1 MTRSR
6 GKNIGV
12 DQGQLEIAVLPTAGS
27 LGLGVLRAAAEAG
40 GIPILDV
47 TPWGDAALQDPT
59 TLADALNHLCDSGG
73 RRPGVR
79 VDEGG
84 LRRFCGSLKLPE
96 PSAGKG
102 GLDCAI
108 LAGEFEDLAAAAS
121 ALRPHCHR
129 LFREVVDLARA
140 EEAEACGLD
149 GVIAKGNEGGGQV
162 GAETTFVLL
171 QRLHGKLHIPV
182 WAQGGVGLHSI
193 AACVMAGASGVV
205 LDSQLALA
213 LESVIPERIRNLIAA
228 MDGSETVSLGESLG
242 CGFRVHRLWASPQV
256 KALKEVEDSGASRA
270 VFCKQL
276 KSAFE
281 QTGEEALLAIGQD
294 AAFAAPLANEHPN
307 VASMIRAFRQ
317 GAAEG
322 LRGALDGPL
331 FSEGSPLARFHG
343 TRYPIVQGPMTRVSD
358 TVDFADAVSKG
369 GGLPFLALALMRGSE
384 IERLLRETAAV
395 LGGRPWGV
403 GILGFVPPILR
414 SEQIQAVLAAKPRF
428 SLLAGGRPDQAR
440 ALEQAGIPTYLH
452 VPSVRLLDLFLREGH
467 RRFIF
472 EGRECGGHVG
482 PMSSFVLWETAL
494 ATLVRYRRANRAPEP
509 MEVLLAGGI
518 RDGLSAAMAAA
529 MASEAAQENVRFG
542 LLMGSA
548 YLLTR
553 EVVETGAI
561 LPAFQEEALRCQ
573 ETVLLDSEGGHATR
587 CAPTAY
593 VEAFYRLKRDLVRQG
608 LSGEEI
614 RSQLESMN
622 VGRLRLASKG
632 LSRVPSSEGSA
643 VPGELMELP
652 VEMQRKEGLYML
664 GQVAALGDRVVTIED
679 LHREV
684 SEGSA
689 RVIRQR
695 AEKVLG
701 LGGKMGKA
709 SSSRPLLDCP
719 VAVVGMAC
727 FYPGAPDVDQF
738 WRNVMDRRDLV
749 REVSKNRWA
758 AELFYDRDP
767 ASNDRVI
774 SRWGGFLDP
783 VPFDPVRYGI
793 PPASL
798 GAVASTHML
807 MLEVVRRAIEDAG
820 FDRRHF
826 PRDRTAVIIGTG
838 GGNDLAL
845 AYSTRILV
853 EQYLH
858 EAGLDRDTAARVLN
872 AMRRGMP
879 VPTEDSLAG
888 TLENV
893 TAGRVANRFN
903 FGGPN
908 FTIDAACAS
917 SLAALEASVKE
928 LRFGTSDLVV
938 SGAVDTQDNLFN
950 FMMFSKTGA
959 LSPTGRCR
967 PFDSKADGIALSEGI
982 AAVLLKRLPDAIRDG
997 DKIHAVLR
1005 GLGAASDGRDKSLTA
1020 PSSNGQRRALERAYQ
1035 ATGVSPSSVGL
1046 VEAHGTGTVVGDRT
1060 ELATLRD
1067 VYLEAGAEPQTVAL
1081 GSVKSQ
1087 MGHTKNAAGLA
1098 GVIKVVMALRE
1109 RVLPPTLVEEPNE
1122 AARDRTSPLYLNTRP
1137 RPWFAREDQP
1147 RRAAVSAFGFGG
1159 TNFHA
1164 VFEEYSPHAASPSA
1178 RSAELFTFCAPDR
1191 ESLATKVERF
1201 RQEVERGFSGRFMDL
1216 AAAACIEASH
1226 SQGQCRLALTASGT
1240 EQLQNL
1246 LARATEDL
1254 RGGRSLGEGI
1264 LPSAGVSF
1272 GEGAPSGRLAFL
1284 FPGQGAQFPN
1294 MIEEL
1299 ALYFPTARRVF
1310 EAADRALRSILSR
1323 PLTSFIFPAPA
1334 YTPQEEGKYREELN
1348 QTWLAQPALGAAD
1361 YAVYRLLGELGL
1373 QPHMAAGLSY
1383 GEYVALCA
1391 GGSLPFD
1398 QLVRLSE
1405 IRGRIVQE
1413 TQGRNEVL
1421 MLAVH
1426 EGAESLSAR
1435 LADGSGVSI
1444 AIRNAPKQTV
1454 VGGGREAVERF
1465 AKTLEIEGIAFLR
1478 IPMSAGFHI
1487 PEAREAAMRFS
1498 KVLEATEFGRP
1509 KFSIYANR
1517 TAAPHGNEA
1526 AIRRV
1531 LTEHLTHP
1539 IDFLG
1544 EVEAMYADGARTF
1557 VEVGPG
1563 QVLSGLTRQILAG
1576 RDASILALQPGQDG
1590 GGMKDYLIGVGR
1602 LYTGGWPVNLTGLFA
1617 GCDLRSV
1624 ELSRL
1629 PRPAELTSTTWL
1641 VDGGAAWPAKRGR
1654 RNESSPT
1661 QSKQQ
1666 NAALSAEHPQASS
1679 SSSPRKASGPTA
1691 PSQPAKLVAP
1701 LDGLAAVET
1710 SALASNGGETGA
1722 LMSAFQA
1729 SMRQFLETQARAEAG
1744 RRALLQ
1750 SFLETQ
1756 QRVVEAFVASTTGV
1770 SLLAAERKPQFPV
1783 QPPPGPQPAR
1793 AALEEPAVPE
1803 NPAEEAGPASQ
1814 ELNVDSEVL
1823 PDLEKLLLRFVSERT
1838 GYPVEMLN
1846 LDQNLEADL
1855 GIDSIKRT
1863 EIFGLLRERLALPD
1877 VSVDR
1882 EEFFVKTS
1890 KLRTLREALSWIR
1903 EEGAQYGLQAK
1914 PPRASV
1920 SAVDGLEPLGD
1931 PPESRVEGEVLR
1943 CVVQPTRATLQA
1955 GKRVFPPNG
1964 LALLTEDAGPQA
1976 RLLANVLRLADTR
1989 VVSVRHAQGARIIGE
2004 DRYEVDLLSAEAVDQ
2019 LRKWVKERHGKL
2031 TALVHLVPLLSA
2043 PSAPEGL
2050 GQEVKSLF
2058 NLAKAFSED
2067 LSEGGTVLAMT
2078 SMGGDFGRSEALKFS
2093 EGGAAM
2099 PGLLWSLSREWPRAV
2114 IKAIDIDPRDDSEV
2128 IMAHLAAEFF
2138 GEDRAVQ
2145 VGLSSRGRFVLSPGE
2160 SPLNRRT
2167 SAMDL
2172 GPDSVILALGGARGI
2187 TASVCEEIAE
2197 RFHCRFA
2204 LVGRSPF
2211 PAAEGAETERLVA
2224 EADLKRAIME
2234 RRKSKGDPMT
2244 PVLVEAEYRAFK
2256 AGREIRSTLDHLAS
2270 YGVPAE
2276 YHSLDVRDGHRLG
2289 ELIEGIYE
2297 RLGRIDGV
2305 IHGAGVIEDGLA
2317 AGKGQETFAKVYD
2330 TKVAPAV
2337 TLVQTL
2343 RPDALRFCAFF
2354 SSIAARYGNEGQTD
2368 YAAANEAL
2376 NALAVDLDR
2385 KWDAR
2390 VVSVGWGPWA
2400 ERGMASPLLREKM
2413 AGRGF
2418 DYIPLKAG
2426 CRSFVDELLY
2436 GRKGEAEILLF
2447 SPARSGPLAAPIE
2460 GGGLRGEWAIEA
2472 EVQAHEQL

>member
-27 LGLGVLRAAAEAG
+27 RGLGILKAAAEAG
-40 GIPILDV
+40 AIPILDV

-59 TLADALNHLCDSGG
+59 TLADALSRLRDSGG
-73 RRPGVR
+73 RRPGLR

-84 LRRFCGSLKLPE
+84 IRRLCGSLKLRGA
-96 PSAGKG
+96 SAGKD
-102 GLDCAI
+102 GLDRVI
-108 LAGEFEDLAAAAS
+108 LAGKFEDLAAAAS
-121 ALRPHCHR
+121 ALRPHCHL
-129 LFREVVDLARA
+129 LFREAVNQARA

-149 GVIAKGNEGGGQV
+149 AVIAKGNEGGGHV
-162 GAETTFVLL
+162 GSETTFVLL
-171 QRLHGKLHIPV
+171 QRLHGRLHIPV
-182 WAQGGVGLHSI
+182 WAQGGVGPHSI

-213 LESVIPERIRNLIAA
+213 LESALPERIRNLIAA

-242 CGFRVHRLWASPQV
+242 CGFRIHRLWASAQV
-256 KALKEVEDSGASRA
+256 KALKAIEDSGASRA
-270 VFCKQL
+270 VFCKHL
-276 KSAFE
+276 KSALE
-281 QTGEEALLAIGQD
+281 QTGEERLLAIGQD
-294 AAFAAPLANEHPN
+294 AALAAPLANEHPN

-317 GAAEG
+317 GAADG
-322 LRGALDGPL
+322 LRGAFDGPL
-331 FSEGSPLARFHG
+331 FSEGAPLARFHG

-358 TVDFADAVSKG
+358 TAAFADAVSRG
-369 GGLPFLALALMRGSE
+369 GGLPFLALALMRGPE
-384 IERLLRETAAV
+384 IERLLRETASA
-395 LGGRPWGV
+395 LGDRPWGV

-440 ALEQAGIPTYLH
+440 ALEQAGIPTYIH

-482 PMSSFVLWETAL
+482 PISSFVLWETAL

-509 MEVLLAGGI
+509 MDVLLAGGI

-529 MASEAAQENVRFG
+529 MASEASQENVRFG

-553 EVVETGAI
+553 EAVETGAI
-561 LPAFQEEALRCQ
+561 LPAFQQEALRCQ

-587 CAPTAY
+587 CAPTSY
-593 VEAFYRLKRDLVRQG
+593 VEAFYGLKRDLVRQG

-614 RSQLESMN
+614 RAQLESMN
-622 VGRLRLASKG
+622 VGRLRIASKG

-643 VPGELMELP
+643 VPGDLMELP
-652 VEMQRKEGLYML
+652 VELQREEGLYML

-684 SEGSA
+684 SEGST
-689 RVIRQR
+689 RVIHQR
-695 AEKVLG
+695 AERVLG

-709 SSSRPLLDCP
+709 SSSRPFLDCP

-727 FYPGAPDVDQF
+727 FYPGASDVDQF
-738 WRNVMDRRDLV
+738 WRNVMERRDLV
-749 REVSKNRWA
+749 REVSKDRWA
-758 AELFYDRDP
+758 AELFYDPDP
-767 ASNDRVI
+767 ASSDRVI

-820 FDRRHF
+820 FDRRRF

-858 EAGLDRDTAARVLN
+858 EAGLDRDTAARVLK
-872 AMRRGMP
+872 AMRRNMP

-908 FTIDAACAS
+908 FTVDAACAS

-928 LRFGTSDLVV
+928 LRLGTSDLVV

-959 LSPTGRCR
+959 LSRTGRCR
-967 PFDSKADGIALSEGI
+967 PFDAKADGIALSEGI

-1005 GLGAASDGRDKSLTA
+1005 GLGAGSDGRDKSLTA
-1020 PSSNGQRRALERAYQ
+1020 PSPNGQRRALERAYES
-1035 ATGVSPSSVGL
+1035 TGVPPSSVGL

-1098 GVIKVVMALRE
+1098 GVIKVVTALRE

-1137 RPWFAREDQP
+1137 RPWFAREGQP
-1147 RRAAVSAFGFGG
+1147 RRAGVSAFGFGG

-1164 VFEEYSPHAASPSA
+1164 VFEEYPPHAASPSA
-1178 RSAELFTFCAPDR
+1178 RSAELFAFCAPDR
-1191 ESLATKVERF
+1191 ESLAAKVERF
-1201 RQEVERGFSGRFMDL
+1201 RKEVEGGFGGRFMDL
-1216 AAAACIEASH
+1216 AAAACVEATH
-1226 SQGQCRLALTASGT
+1226 AQGQCRLALTASGT
-1240 EQLQNL
+1240 DQLQNL
-1246 LARATEDL
+1246 LARAAEDL
-1254 RGGRSLGEGI
+1254 RSGSGLGKGI
-1264 LPSAGVSF
+1264 LPSAGVSL
-1272 GEGAPSGRLAFL
+1272 GEGAASGKLAFL

-1294 MIEEL
+1294 MLEEL
-1299 ALYFPTARRVF
+1299 ALYFPTARGVF
-1310 EAADRALRSILSR
+1310 EAADRALRGVLSR
-1323 PLTSFIFPAPA
+1323 PLTSVIFPPPA
-1334 YTPQEEGKYREELN
+1334 YSPQEEGKCREELS

-1361 YAVYRLLGELGL
+1361 YAAYALLQELGL
-1373 QPHMAAGLSY
+1373 WPHMAAGLSY

-1391 GGSLPFD
+1391 GGSMPFD

-1413 TQGRNEVL
+1413 TQGRNEIL

-1435 LADGSGVSI
+1435 LADAPGVSI

-1454 VGGGREAVERF
+1454 VGGVREAVERF
-1465 AKTLEIEGIAFLR
+1465 TKALENEGIAFLR

-1509 KFSIYANR
+1509 KFAVYANR

-1531 LTEHLTHP
+1531 LVEHLTHP

-1576 RDASILALQPGQDG
+1576 RDASILALQPGQGG

-1617 GCDLRSV
+1617 GCDLRPV
-1624 ELSRL
+1624 DLSRL

-1641 VDGGAAWPAKRGR
+1641 VDGGAAWPAQRGR
-1654 RNESSPT
+1654 RNESSSG
-1661 QSKQQ
+1661 QSRQEEV
-1666 NAALSAEHPQASS
+1666 ALSAEHPRAASS
-1679 SSSPRKASGPTA
+1679 PAPRKASEPTA
-1691 PSQPAKLVAP
+1691 PSQPEKLVAP
-1701 LDGLAAVET
+1701 LGGFAAAET
-1710 SALASNGGETGA
+1710 PAPNLEGGEAGA

-1729 SMRQFLETQARAEAG
+1729 SMRQFLDTQARAEAG

-1756 QRVVEAFVASTTGV
+1756 QRVVEAFVASTAGV
-1770 SLLAAERKPQFPV
+1770 PLLAAGPKPQVPV

-1793 AALEEPAVPE
+1793 VALEEGPVPE
-1803 NPAEEAGPASQ
+1803 NLAEAAEPAPQ
-1814 ELNVDSEVL
+1814 ELDVDSGAL

-1863 EIFGLLRERLALPD
+1863 EIFGLLREKLALPD

-1903 EEGAQYGLQAK
+1903 EEGAQYGLQAD
-1914 PPRASV
+1914 PAHASV
-1920 SAVDGLEPLGD
+1920 ATGREPLED
-1931 PPESRVEGEVLR
+1931 PPVSREEGEVLR
-1943 CVVQPTRATLQA
+1943 CVVQPIRATLQA
-1955 GKRVFPPNG
+1955 GKRSFPPNG

-1989 VVSVRHAQGARIIGE
+1989 VISVRHAQGARIVGE
-2004 DRYEVDLLSAEAVDQ
+2004 DRYEVDLLSAEAVNQ

-2067 LSEGGTVLAMT
+2067 LSAGGTVLAMT

-2093 EGGAAM
+2093 EGGAAL

-2114 IKAIDIDPRDDSEV
+2114 IKAIDVDPRDDSEV

-2138 GEDRAVQ
+2138 GEDRTVQ

-2160 SPLNRRT
+2160 SPLNRRV
-2167 SAMDL
+2167 SVMDL
-2172 GPDSVILALGGARGI
+2172 GSDSVILALGGARGI
-2187 TASVCEEIAE
+2187 TAAVCEEIAE
-2197 RFHCRFA
+2197 RFRCRFV

-2211 PAAEGAETERLVA
+2211 PTAEGAETERLVA

-2276 YHSLDVRDGHRLG
+2276 YHSLDVRDGLRLG

-2317 AGKGQETFAKVYD
+2317 VGKGQETFAKVYD

-2337 TLVQTL
+2337 TLVQAL
-2343 RPDALRFCAFF
+2343 RPEALRFCAFF
-2354 SSIAARYGNEGQTD
+2354 SSVAARYGNEGQTD

-2413 AGRGF
+2413 AERGF
-2418 DYIPLKAG
+2418 DYIPLRAG

-2436 GRKGEAEILLF
+2436 GSKGEAEILLF
-2447 SPARSGPLAAPIE
+2447 APAGSGPLAAPIE
-2460 GGGLRGEWAIEA
+2460 GGGLRGEWPLEA
-2472 EVQAHEQL
+2472 AVQAHEQL